1 MEMIRVNSS
10 AIIAVGYDPQTRR
23 MKIKFSQ
30 GSTYDFCRVPEHIFQ
45 GLLRA
50 GSKGTYYNDHI
61 RDRYQCY

>member
-10 AIIAVGYDPQTRR
+10 AIRAVGYDPQTRR

-30 GSTYDFCRVPEHIFQ
+30 GDTYDFCHVPEHIFQ

-50 GSKGTYYNDHI
+50 GSKGSYYNDHI
-61 RDRYQCY
+61 RDRYQC

>member
-1 MEMIRVNSS
+1 MKMIRVNSS

-30 GSTYDFCRVPEHIFQ
+30 GDTYDFCGVPEHIFQ